1 MEETF
6 NDSQV
11 QQTQHA
17 QENLIQVILA
27 NTSSAAKISK
37 ILCDHSDDKILKADE
52 IICGLIYR
60 LMTPMTEQEIT
71 DSMTEAK
78 ELMYEESSEE
88 DDDDGDDDDDDDD
101 GMVGGSNIVDD
112 IDDLNIKRK
121 VKVNHCNCEI
131 CSQVRVCLLNF
142 NEYLPK
148 DELGDKFKDSI
159 IETCETHNRI
169 I

>member
-1 MEETF
+1 MEGTF
-6 NDSQV
+6 NDSQI
-11 QQTQHA
+11 QQA

-27 NTSSAAKISK
+27 NTSSAAKISN

-60 LMTPMTEQEIT
+60 LMTPMTDQEIT

-78 ELMYEESSEE
+78 DLMYEESSEE
-88 DDDDGDDDDDDDD
+88 DDDDS
-101 GMVGGSNIVDD
+101 MVGGSNIVDD

-142 NEYLPK
+142 NDYLPK
-148 DELGDKFKDSI
+148 DELGDKFKASI
-159 IETCETHNRI
+159 IETCETHNRMI
-169 I
+169 

>member
-1 MEETF
+1 MEGTF

-11 QQTQHA
+11 QQTQQA

-27 NTSSAAKISK
+27 NASSAAKISN

-60 LMTPMTEQEIT
+60 LMTPMTDQEIT

-78 ELMYEESSEE
+78 ELMYEESSSEE
-88 DDDDGDDDDDDDD
+88 EDDDD

-142 NEYLPK
+142 NEHLPK
-148 DELGDKFKDSI
+148 DELGDKFKASI

>member
-1 MEETF
+1 MEGTF
-6 NDSQV
+6 NDSQT
-11 QQTQHA
+11 QTQQA
-17 QENLIQVILA
+17 QETLIQVILA
-27 NTSSAAKISK
+27 NASSAAKISK

-78 ELMYEESSEE
+78 ELMYEESSDEEEE
-88 DDDDGDDDDDDDD
+88 DDDD
-101 GMVGGSNIVDD
+101 MVGDSNIVDD

-148 DELGDKFKDSI
+148 DELGDKFKASI

>member
-1 MEETF
+1 MDGIDTDHLT
-6 NDSQV
+6 NDQL
-11 QQTQHA
+11 TM
-17 QENLIQVILA
+17 IQVILA
-27 NTSSAAKISK
+27 NTSSAMKISK
-37 ILCDHSDDKILKADE
+37 TLCEHSDNKILKADE

-60 LMTPMTEQEIT
+60 LMTPMTDQEIT

-78 ELMYEESSEE
+78 ELMYEESSDEE
-88 DDDDGDDDDDDDD
+88 EEDDD

-142 NEYLPK
+142 NDYLPK
-148 DELGDKFKDSI
+148 DELGDKFKASI

>member
-1 MEETF
+1 MEGTF

-11 QQTQHA
+11 QQPQQA

-27 NTSSAAKISK
+27 NASSAAKISN

-60 LMTPMTEQEIT
+60 LMTPMTDQEIT
-71 DSMTEAK
+71 DSMTKAK
-78 ELMYEESSEE
+78 ELMYEESSSEEE
-88 DDDDGDDDDDDDD
+88 DDDD
-101 GMVGGSNIVDD
+101 MVGDSNIVDD

-148 DELGDKFKDSI
+148 DELGDKFKASI

>member
-11 QQTQHA
+11 QQA

-60 LMTPMTEQEIT
+60 LMTPMTDQEIT

-78 ELMYEESSEE
+78 ELMYEESSDEE
-88 DDDDGDDDDDDDD
+88 EDDDD

-142 NEYLPK
+142 NDYLPK
-148 DELGDKFKDSI
+148 DELGDKFKASI

>member
-11 QQTQHA
+11 QQA

-60 LMTPMTEQEIT
+60 LMTPMTDQEIT

-78 ELMYEESSEE
+78 ELMYEESSDEEE
-88 DDDDGDDDDDDDD
+88 DDDD
-101 GMVGGSNIVDD
+101 MVGGSNIVDD

-142 NEYLPK
+142 NDYLPK
-148 DELGDKFKDSI
+148 DELGDKFKASI

>member
-1 MEETF
+1 MEGTF
-6 NDSQV
+6 HDSQV
-11 QQTQHA
+11 QQAQQA

-27 NTSSAAKISK
+27 NASSASKISN

-60 LMTPMTEQEIT
+60 LMTPMTDQEIT

-78 ELMYEESSEE
+78 ELMYEESSDEEEEE
-88 DDDDGDDDDDDDD
+88 DDDD
-101 GMVGGSNIVDD
+101 MVGGSNILDD

-148 DELGDKFKDSI
+148 DELGDKFKASI

>member
-11 QQTQHA
+11 QQA

-60 LMTPMTEQEIT
+60 LMTPMTDQEIT

-78 ELMYEESSEE
+78 ELMYEESSDEE
-88 DDDDGDDDDDDDD
+88 EDDDD

-148 DELGDKFKDSI
+148 DELGDKFKASI